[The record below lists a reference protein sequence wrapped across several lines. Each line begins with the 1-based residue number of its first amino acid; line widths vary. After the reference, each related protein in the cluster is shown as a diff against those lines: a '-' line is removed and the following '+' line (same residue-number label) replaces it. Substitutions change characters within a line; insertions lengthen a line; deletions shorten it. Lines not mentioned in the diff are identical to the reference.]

1 MLNYD
6 TCKKA
11 ARGFLKATK
20 VINIQLWTLLAFNRI
35 QWVFLE
41 SIQLTL
47 HLKRAAA
54 LGEIIVEPLR
64 YLLMGKKKTLVRI

>member
-1 MLNYD
+1 M
-6 TCKKA
+6 
-11 ARGFLKATK
+11 
-20 VINIQLWTLLAFNRI
+20 
-35 QWVFLE
+35 FLE

-64 YLLMGKKKTLVRI
+64 YLLMGRKKNKSEYKKLNNSTANYVF